1 MTHVLPRLALQP
13 LPGALALIFV
23 DCRRPALLQCSHRP
37 CTLGIE
43 GFWSRTPTSARDAKA
58 QRRGWEGERPMSG
71 RYVDPGAIPHY
82 GPEPG
87 VHEGDHVPVG
97 GVDYTAHALACT
109 D

>member
-1 MTHVLPRLALQP
+1 
-13 LPGALALIFV
+13 
-23 DCRRPALLQCSHRP
+23 
-37 CTLGIE
+37 
-43 GFWSRTPTSARDAKA
+43 
-58 QRRGWEGERPMSG
+58 MSG
-71 RYVDPGAIPHY
+71 RYVDPGAIPLY